1 MLFTTAD
8 ELCGLDRHTRFKI
21 IKGNCEGLKYI
32 HEELEAPIYHLDLK
46 PDNILLDK
54 DMIPKIADFG
64 LSRIFNKEPK
74 RTTPNPYGTHGYQP
88 PEYIDRGEIS
98 GKFDIFSLGIIMIRI
113 VSGSKGYPK
122 CLDMPSDEFIDQVQ
136 NNWRKRLQSTCSSD
150 SSLEAYCHQIATCT
164 QIALKCVEKDS
175 QKRPNIVTIL
185 EKLNEIETRIGK
197 IKRTDESK
205 DIRCQHQNINLMTSR
220 SELDITD
227 VQAKSTEVIE
237 LIVGRTEEK
246 RKIMDLLLNVMSE
259 KIVILPI
266 YGIGGIGKTTFARLI
281 YNDTKFK
288 HYSQVWVDVTQRFD
302 LNKIHD
308 SIISQLSKK
317 ESQTNE
323 RHIIR
328 SCTTKVLSGKKIL
341 VVLDDLWEDDQL
353 QLKELKDMIYNDYS
367 NIIVLV
373 TTRSERV
380 AKIICTNL
388 EPYKILPLTNDM
400 CWDIIKQ
407 RSGFE
412 DRDDKEQ
419 LMGIGLEIAQKCG
432 GMALAARSLG
442 FTLRSMNFD
451 QWMEVKNSGIWN
463 EPNSKEVSLPNHAL
477 ASLKLSYSY
486 MNPWLKPCFTYCAI
500 FPKGHK
506 IVKNDLDYQWIS
518 LDFIKPTKLLSN
530 MQLSEKYIVQL
541 LGLSFFQHSVS
552 PENVEVYH
560 KGVEVFTMHDLV
572 HDLARLVIGDEI
584 LDTTKQGNNT
594 RGGRYSFA
602 LLDDCSKPLESFTQY
617 PSKIRALRFLN
628 SDKILLHGASSSF
641 SKFLCFW
648 NFGKIGIHD
657 NVFSSA
663 KYLRVLDLSECST
676 QKLPRSIGNLK
687 QLRYFNASRV
697 HQAIPDCITK
707 LSNLIYLSLCGSSE
721 IVAVSESVGQMEGL
735 MYLDLSDCSGLE
747 KLPLSFGRLKE
758 LVHLDLSKCSKVT
771 NISESLER
779 LTNLEHLNLSYC
791 SNIGDLPKHLGSLL
805 KLRNLD
811 LSSSSYIDGRANVAT
826 LVTLT
831 KLECLNLASHL
842 SFMENLPE
850 ALRRLTNL
858 RLENVKSAQEAQSIN
873 LKEKSRMEN
882 MELNWTKDVGRF
894 VEDMEVLGELV
905 PPTNLEV
912 LKIDGY
918 SSVRFPKWFVDI
930 AFHLPNLVSISM
942 SGFSKC
948 NSLPPL
954 GQLPNLEYLN
964 LERMNGISEINWD
977 LCGSRGT
984 FPRLR
989 FFTLRQMKS
998 LKVWYTTYFGD
1009 KGVSEFMFP
1018 RLSNLEISDCPH
1030 LRMKPCPH
1038 GAWYFCRIQ
1047 GRSDGVMSSWEP
1059 WTSVS
1064 PPSSARITN
1073 LHIDGCKIPM
1083 HQWRLLQHLPGLTTL
1098 SISECSDLSS
1108 SPNIIRALSSLQK
1121 LQVEELPN
1129 WLGQLASLEDL
1140 TVRCRHEVKPWHDGF
1155 PHLTRLRSLCLF
1167 EFQSMTTVQQWV
1179 GSLVSLQRLEI
1190 LDCENLNDLAESF
1203 GHLSSLNELRISVC
1217 NRIKSLPDSIGR
1229 LTSLRRLRIDYCD
1242 GITSL
1247 PESIGALT
1255 SLDKLKI
1262 MNCDDITSLPE
1273 SICGLLSLNKLIILH
1288 CPSITSL
1295 PESILYYNS

>member
-1 MLFTTAD
+1 MELEDVTFQFLREITDDFSEEQKLGEGAFGVVYKGVTRNGEDVAVKKLKLCDANLNDTQFQTELNNLRKLEHQNIVRILGYCYETEIRPFNKPDGSKVYLEETHRALCFEYLDKGSLQKYLYD
-8 ELCGLDRHTRFKI
+8 ELCGLDWHTRFKI
-21 IKGNCEGLKYI
+21 IKGTCEGLKYI

-64 LSRIFNKEPK
+64 LSRIFDKEPK

-175 QKRPNIVTIL
+175 QKRPNIMTIL

-302 LNKIHD
+302 LKKIHD
-308 SIISQLSKK
+308 SIISQLSEK

-323 RHIIR
+323 RHMIR
-328 SCTTKVLSGKKIL
+328 NCTTKVLFGKKIL

-373 TTRSERV
+373 TTRSEHV

-432 GMALAARSLG
+432 GVALAARSLG
-442 FTLRSMNFD
+442 FTLQSMNFD

-463 EPNSKEVSLPNHAL
+463 EPNSKDVSLPNHAL

-506 IVKNDLDYQWIS
+506 IVKNDLVYQWIS

-602 LLDDCSKPLESFTQY
+602 LLDDCSKPLELFTQY
-617 PSKIRALRFLN
+617 PSEIRALRFLN
-628 SDKILLHGASSSF
+628 SDKFLLHGASSLF

-657 NVFSSA
+657 NVFSAA

-707 LSNLIYLSLCGSSE
+707 LSNLIYLSLCGSFE

-735 MYLDLSDCSGLE
+735 MYLDLSGCSGLE

-779 LTNLEHLNLSYC
+779 LTNLEYLNLSYC

-858 RLENVKSAQEAQSIN
+858 RIC
-873 LKEKSRMEN
+873 M
-882 MELNWTKDVGRF
+882 
-894 VEDMEVLGELV
+894 
-905 PPTNLEV
+905 
-912 LKIDGY
+912 
-918 SSVRFPKWFVDI
+918 
-930 AFHLPNLVSISM
+930 
-942 SGFSKC
+942 
-948 NSLPPL
+948 
-954 GQLPNLEYLN
+954 
-964 LERMNGISEINWD
+964 
-977 LCGSRGT
+977 LCWCQGASRGD
-984 FPRLR
+984 
-989 FFTLRQMKS
+989 
-998 LKVWYTTYFGD
+998 V
-1009 KGVSEFMFP
+1009 
-1018 RLSNLEISDCPH
+1018 
-1030 LRMKPCPH
+1030 
-1038 GAWYFCRIQ
+1038 
-1047 GRSDGVMSSWEP
+1047 
-1059 WTSVS
+1059 
-1064 PPSSARITN
+1064 
-1073 LHIDGCKIPM
+1073 
-1083 HQWRLLQHLPGLTTL
+1083 
-1098 SISECSDLSS
+1098 
-1108 SPNIIRALSSLQK
+1108 
-1121 LQVEELPN
+1121 
-1129 WLGQLASLEDL
+1129 
-1140 TVRCRHEVKPWHDGF
+1140 
-1155 PHLTRLRSLCLF
+1155 
-1167 EFQSMTTVQQWV
+1167 
-1179 GSLVSLQRLEI
+1179 
-1190 LDCENLNDLAESF
+1190 
-1203 GHLSSLNELRISVC
+1203 
-1217 NRIKSLPDSIGR
+1217 
-1229 LTSLRRLRIDYCD
+1229 
-1242 GITSL
+1242 
-1247 PESIGALT
+1247 
-1255 SLDKLKI
+1255 
-1262 MNCDDITSLPE
+1262 
-1273 SICGLLSLNKLIILH
+1273 
-1288 CPSITSL
+1288 
-1295 PESILYYNS
+1295 